1 MDAASQHAQLED
13 RNIPAGCREETRVWP
28 VTYAVSV
35 RRHVG
40 GAPVVGVRGGR
51 AAPAGGRRV
60 GRRSG
65 NDHVEGHVPG
75 LEITT
80 ATVTKAQKGGA
91 AAVPSTW
98 GHL

>member
-1 MDAASQHAQLED
+1 MDTASQHAQLED
-13 RNIPAGCREETRVWP
+13 RNIPAGCREETRVWT

-35 RRHVG
+35 RLHVR

-51 AAPAGGRRV
+51 AAPAGGCRA

-75 LEITT
+75 L
-80 ATVTKAQKGGA
+80 KPQQQ
-91 AAVPSTW
+91 P
-98 GHL
+98 